1 MSREI
6 TSACCGRF
14 TELQQTCPALQ
25 GRKQFIA
32 SKSWGGTAGGVRKNT
47 FPWVW
52 EWGKKQT
59 LAWRSGSEGGCCR
72 AGRVCWEQDGVSRSG
87 QALQPPC
94 CRESKK
100 AVQLKHIHTAP
111 RPPYRGES
119 KARRDTKPSSHPSRA
134 RHPCAGEKGNFKP
147 QCWPLRLASP
157 FPTGTCVA
165 YYWLKC
171 MAQPSPPPRGSFA
184 MGTAAEPPWIRSYY
198 SSARKPAPCFLFL
211 AAGRPIHISHC

>member
-32 SKSWGGTAGGVRKNT
+32 SNSWGRTARGVRKNT

-72 AGRVCWEQDGVSRSG
+72 AGRVRWEQDGVSRSG
-87 QALQPPC
+87 QAPQPPC

-100 AVQLKHIHTAP
+100 TVQLKHIHTAP
-111 RPPYRGES
+111 RRPYRGET
-119 KARRDTKPSSHPSRA
+119 KARRDTKPSSHPPRA
-134 RHPCAGEKGNFKP
+134 RHACAGKKGNFKP
-147 QCWPLRLASP
+147 QYWPLHLASL

-165 YYWLKC
+165 YLL
-171 MAQPSPPPRGSFA
+171 AQVH
-184 MGTAAEPPWIRSYY
+184 GTAVPTASGELRHGN
-198 SSARKPAPCFLFL
+198 C
-211 AAGRPIHISHC
+211 C